1 MTADLFASELAGVHD
16 LRGDLRA
23 GDDLRRALP
32 DGDPHTDGP
41 LALSGG
47 SAGAAADA
55 RVRVPGRIDRAA
67 GLRAALGLAPATPV
81 ADAVAAGYARW
92 GAAVLGHVS
101 GPFALVAWDRA
112 AQRGLLA
119 QDQLGGR
126 SLFTFEDGPRLW
138 FATEVAVLLRL
149 LRRRPEP
156 DEVALA
162 YHLVDHSVPD
172 GRMLYRGVHR
182 LGAGGWLEL
191 SGAGRATR
199 RHWAPRY
206 APPLRAPRSE
216 LAAGLRDALTAAAA
230 RAAPA
235 ADTGAVL
242 LSGGLDSS
250 VVAALAAP
258 RAPGLRAVSAAF
270 PRERELDE
278 TAWAAI
284 VADRARLALTS
295 VPIDSPDP
303 LAAAE
308 AYGAAWALP
317 LPAPGI
323 VIEAPL
329 IAAARAAGATVALD
343 GQGGDEVLG
352 PAYFVIA
359 DRLRR
364 GRVLA
369 AYRLARRYPGIGPEP
384 SRAAVRLVLTG
395 VGFRGAIAPRLHER
409 VRGRRPAGRYAPGWL
424 RPGPTRL
431 FVDSEDP
438 WRWKRLDGPRW
449 WAALADTL
457 TRGRERADIADYVRR
472 RARLGG
478 LEGRSPLLD
487 LDLVEFVLRLP
498 PEANY
503 DPVISRPLAREALRG
518 TLPDAVLARRDKSD
532 FAGFYH
538 RSLAAEATLGRVREL
553 LDPRR
558 AGVGAYVDLI
568 QVHRDLLDR
577 PPPVG
582 APGWRAWA
590 VQTWNIATG
599 ELWLRS
605 HAA

>member
-1 MTADLFASELAGVHD
+1 VTGDLFAADLAGVHD
-16 LRGDLRA
+16 LRGDVRA
-23 GDDLRRALP
+23 DDALRRALP
-32 DGDPHTDGP
+32 GGDRLTDGP
-41 LALSGG
+41 LALGGG
-47 SAGAAADA
+47 SAGAAGDVH
-55 RVRVPGRIDRAA
+55 VRVAGRIDRAA
-67 GLRAALGLAPATPV
+67 GLRAALGLAPTTPV
-81 ADAVAAGYARW
+81 ADTVAAGYARW

-112 AQRGLLA
+112 ARRGLLA

-149 LRRRPEP
+149 LPRRPGP
-156 DEVALA
+156 DELALA
-162 YHLVDHSVPD
+162 YHLVDHSIPD
-172 GRMLYRGVHR
+172 GRMLYRGVSR
-182 LGAGGWLEL
+182 LGAGASLEL
-191 SGAGRATR
+191 SDAGRVAR
-199 RHWAPRY
+199 RHWAPRH
-206 APPLRAPRSE
+206 APPLRAPRPE

-230 RAAPA
+230 HAAPA
-235 ADTGAVL
+235 AATGAVL

-250 VVAALAAP
+250 AVASLAAP

-270 PRERELDE
+270 PRAPDVDE
-278 TAWAAI
+278 TAWAAM
-284 VADRARLALTS
+284 VAERARLALTS
-295 VPIDSPDP
+295 VPIEAPDP
-303 LAAAE
+303 VAAAE
-308 AYGAAWALP
+308 AYGNAWALP

-329 IAAARAAGATVALD
+329 IAAARTAGATVALD

-364 GRVLA
+364 GRALA
-369 AYRLARRYPGIGPEP
+369 AYKLARRYPGIGPAP
-384 SRAAVRLVLTG
+384 TRAAVRLVLTG
-395 VGFRGAIAPRLHER
+395 VGVRGAVAPRLHER
-409 VRGRRPAGRYAPGWL
+409 IRGRRPTGRYAPAWL
-424 RPGPTRL
+424 RPGPAAL
-431 FVDSEDP
+431 FVASEDP

-487 LDLVEFVLRLP
+487 LGLVEFVLRIP
-498 PEANY
+498 PETNF
-503 DPVISRPLAREALRG
+503 DPVTSRPLAREALRG
-518 TLPDAVLARRDKSD
+518 TLPEAVLARRDKSD
-532 FAGFYH
+532 FAAFYH
-538 RSLAAEATLGRVREL
+538 RLLAAEATLGRIRDL

-558 AGVGAYVDLI
+558 AGVGAYVDLV

-582 APGWRAWA
+582 GPGWRAWA
-590 VQTWNIATG
+590 PQIWNIATG

-605 HAA
+605 QAD